1 MVLPIGLGA
10 FLKIFEKWSIVKMI
24 SRRHFLTGQKAS
36 VMGNLKIQLA
46 AIATCLIAVAMA
58 FGFFGPDLAKS
69 AMGDALPWWQLALG
83 AFVFAGLCSV
93 VVYSIL
99 ERALNPVMHLTDHF
113 VRMRLGD
120 LDPRLPVEGPE
131 EMQRLARAFNET
143 MGELELQIRTAEE
156 EKQATERGRQF
167 LIEQLEASNRFKALA
182 ESLPFGLVLADANL
196 TVVYQNG
203 ISRSGFLQLAD
214 FLAWNA
220 DEVVGHSLVRLFP
233 DQRAAHEIIS
243 APDRLPYETTYDI
256 GPYQIRFIT
265 GPVWSEDEEY
275 LGPVLLW
282 EVLGLESLKAD
293 TALPDLDERAL
304 DEMVEAA
311 EQVEIATSSFG
322 DTPTNA
328 VSNDVESPEYEH
340 RLARQL
346 MAAENQLKRGT
357 ALVGRSIRLL
367 SERLSTVTSMVEALC
382 NEGDNLHRSLEETR
396 QRTQNATYLTTE
408 RSESLWELVQEMGGM
423 EERTRATTMLVKR
436 LKKTLD
442 STETITQSIGKLSD
456 VVEHMVLEAR
466 LEAGRAGDAGDG
478 MMVIVEEI
486 RKIGRETTRVN
497 KDVKK
502 RMDDLKGEVED
513 ALALLE
519 EDRREVRS
527 GGRIARR
534 AENALERIERDLS
547 DVEERTN
554 LLAEMTAGQSEI
566 GAHIAAQLSEL
577 TELINVTQ
585 RVAGEQART
594 VEKLL
599 READS
604 RASAVGVEK

>member
-1 MVLPIGLGA
+1 
-10 FLKIFEKWSIVKMI
+10 
-24 SRRHFLTGQKAS
+24 
-36 VMGNLKIQLA
+36 MGNLKIRLA
-46 AIATCLIAVAMA
+46 AIVTCLIVAAMA

-93 VVYSIL
+93 VVYSML

-113 VRMRLGD
+113 ARMRLGD
-120 LDPRLPVEGPE
+120 LDIRLPVEGHR
-131 EMQRLARAFNET
+131 EMRRLAQAFNEAI
-143 MGELELQIRTAEE
+143 GELEVQIRTAEE
-156 EKQATERGRQF
+156 EKQAAERGRQF
-167 LIEQLEASNRFKALA
+167 LFEQLEASNRFRDLA
-182 ESLPFGLVLADANL
+182 ESLPFGLVLADVNL
-196 TVVYQNG
+196 TVVYQNDM
-203 ISRSGFLQLAD
+203 SRSGFLQLAD
-214 FLAWNA
+214 FLSWNA
-220 DEVVGHSLVRLFP
+220 EEMVGHSLARLFP
-233 DQRAAHEIIS
+233 DERAAREIIGD
-243 APDRLPYETTYDI
+243 PERLPYETIYDI
-256 GPYQIRFIT
+256 GPYKIRFIA
-265 GPVWSEDEEY
+265 GPVWSQEEEY
-275 LGPVLLW
+275 LGPLLLW
-282 EVLGLESLKAD
+282 EVLGLESRKAD
-293 TALPDLDERAL
+293 TTLPDLDERAL

-311 EQVEIATSSFG
+311 EQVEIAGPGIG
-322 DTPTNA
+322 DI
-328 VSNDVESPEYEH
+328 SKHIESPEDE
-340 RLARQL
+340 RLLAQHL
-346 MAAENQLKRGT
+346 MDAENQLKRGT

-442 STETITQSIGKLSD
+442 STETIAQSIGKLSD
-456 VVEHMVLEAR
+456 AVEHMVLEAR
-466 LEAGRAGDAGDG
+466 LEAGRAGEAGAG
-478 MMVIVEEI
+478 MMLIVDEI
-486 RKIGRETTRVN
+486 RKIGRETARVN

-594 VEKLL
+594 MEKLL
-599 READS
+599 REANLH
-604 RASAVGVEK
+604 ASATSVEK